1 MSTLKNIAKFCA
13 VVALSA
19 TTLTGAQAAGIGGFA
34 RTLNNVEAVKRIS
47 MQRTTLAP
55 FSYVL
60 FCKKNPGDCRRSAK
74 ATIAWNSQSRRLLER
89 VNRQV
94 NRAIKP
100 RNERSDVWNVGTA
113 SGDCEAFALTK
124 RRALIRAGIPAS
136 SLLMAVARTRY
147 GEGHAVLVA
156 RTTAGDF
163 VLDNRGNALREWH
176 RTDLSWLKIAS
187 AENPR
192 IWYAMN

>member
-1 MSTLKNIAKFCA
+1 M
-13 VVALSA
+13 
-19 TTLTGAQAAGIGGFA
+19 
-34 RTLNNVEAVKRIS
+34 
-47 MQRTTLAP
+47 
-55 FSYVL
+55 
-60 FCKKNPGDCRRSAK
+60 
-74 ATIAWNSQSRRLLER
+74 
-89 VNRQV
+89 
-94 NRAIKP
+94 
-100 RNERSDVWNVGTA
+100 WNVGTT
-113 SGDCEAFALTK
+113 SGDCEDFALTK